1 MSLNQDS
8 QIHVESTQT
17 TKKDNWNSPFSF
29 EETESASHN
38 ISRRYF
44 NNSGLEGGNESNT
57 EPVNIS
63 PAGTKFFDK
72 YKEISSPVPT
82 FARIWGVDMN
92 LVGMTE
98 ISNYNSALN
107 SFEEIICKD
116 RELAQLGG
124 RLSSTAVAVLLA
136 PLLYCAIQRQQIMKL
151 AKEGNYNPQI
161 ILTEEVK
168 EELK

>member
-1 MSLNQDS
+1 
-8 QIHVESTQT
+8 
-17 TKKDNWNSPFSF
+17 
-29 EETESASHN
+29 
-38 ISRRYF
+38 
-44 NNSGLEGGNESNT
+44 
-57 EPVNIS
+57 
-63 PAGTKFFDK
+63 
-72 YKEISSPVPT
+72 
-82 FARIWGVDMN
+82 MN

-107 SFEEIICKD
+107 SFEEVICKD

-136 PLLYCAIQRQQIMKL
+136 PLLHCAIQRHKIMKL